1 MNKNLIRSA
10 ERVRRWRPAIP
21 PRRSE
26 RTFPASATLQ
36 VARTRPMG
44 ELVPLLTAPAKVGED
59 TVDFSY
65 SRSRIDTRSSKGA
78 VRVQGGHEI

>member
-1 MNKNLIRSA
+1 
-10 ERVRRWRPAIP
+10 
-21 PRRSE
+21 
-26 RTFPASATLQ
+26 
-36 VARTRPMG
+36 MG